1 MSLPS
6 ALMFQ
11 VGLIDKIS
19 KPIANIQRQFGDLG
33 REYRSGTH
41 TMISGAA
48 GIAGAGFALQAA
60 LKPAIEMDRALAEV
74 KSLGVADEALNTV
87 AKEAMLFSAKYGQA
101 AVDVIAH
108 TNEITKS
115 MGLMPANVLASV
127 TRSSAT
133 LAMAMKSDAATVG
146 VYMKTLYGN
155 YQQQADAMGKDVW
168 AAQVAGMTA
177 EVKKLYGTNMDQLA
191 GMVDGMHSL
200 TSSLGVGLPEQ
211 LAVLGM
217 LSTQMSEGDAVT
229 QYTNF
234 LEGAIGAQE
243 KLGVS
248 LVDSRGELLPMMDIL
263 NKIKPLIA
271 GMSGLEAR
279 DLLDSAGLGDGS
291 LMLMSMIDNTEKLS
305 HGINTL
311 GKVKG
316 MDAATKMAATMTDQ
330 WQRLEQG
337 LNSIRIAFG
346 YAVMPAV
353 LEVVS
358 VLSDGAQT
366 LVQWT
371 TILPNITRY
380 LGYAVLGF
388 FGLVAAGGMFTLMLG
403 LGKQAMVGY
412 KVAAMAWAGV
422 NALLT
427 QGMVALRAAVFAANM
442 MIAANPIILI
452 VAAVVAAIAA
462 IGALVYYWDD
472 LKASFGD
479 TTWFQILEGAI
490 TLMTAPFMAAFEL
503 VKGGWQWVM
512 SGFTDTSG
520 FDGLFAVAEKLRG
533 VFGAVFGWITE
544 QFGKVWNM
552 AKSVMSLIPGMG
564 GDDEMG
570 KSKSV
575 QQATPRASIPQGGAA
590 RNIASY
596 TSASTSYGPINMNV
610 SQMNSPQ
617 DFASEMEMV
626 AG

>member
-1 MSLPS
+1 MSLPD

-11 VGLIDKIS
+11 VGLIDRIS
-19 KPIANIQRQFGDLG
+19 KPIANIQRQFGDFG

-41 TMISGAA
+41 TMIAGAA
-48 GIAGAGFALQAA
+48 GVAGAGFALQAA
-60 LKPAIEMDRALAEV
+60 LMPAIEMDRALGEV
-74 KSLGVADEALNTV
+74 KALGVADEALSAV
-87 AKEAMLFSAKYGQA
+87 AKEAMFFSAKYGQA
-101 AVDVIAH
+101 AVDVVRHSETI
-108 TNEITKS
+108 TNY
-115 MGLMPANVLASV
+115 MGQMPGHVLASV
-127 TRSSAT
+127 SRSSAT
-133 LAMAMKSDAATVG
+133 LAMAMKSDADTVG

-200 TSSLGVGLPEQ
+200 TSKLGVGLPEQ

-217 LSTQMSEGDAVT
+217 LNTQMGEGDAVT

-291 LMLMSMIDNTEKLS
+291 LMLMSMIEKTERLS
-305 HGINTL
+305 HGINAL

-358 VLSDGAQT
+358 ALSNGAQT

-380 LGYAVLGF
+380 IGYAVIGF
-388 FGLVAAGGMFTLMLG
+388 FGLVAAGGMFTLMMG

-412 KVAAMAWAGV
+412 MMVAKTWSVM
-422 NALLT
+422 NLLLT
-427 QGMVALRAAVFAANM
+427 SGLVALRTALFGVYM
-442 MIAANPIILI
+442 MMVANPIFLI
-452 VAAVVAAIAA
+452 VAAVVATIAA

-479 TTWFQILEGAI
+479 TTWFPLLEGVI
-490 TLMTAPFMAAFEL
+490 TLMTALFMAAFEF

-520 FDGLFAVAEKLRG
+520 FNGLFAVAEKLRG

-544 QFGKVWNM
+544 QFGKVWSM

-564 GDDEMG
+564 DDDETG

-575 QQATPRASIPQGGAA
+575 QKATPRASIPQGGAA

>member
-1 MSLPS
+1 
-6 ALMFQ
+6 MFQ

-19 KPIANIQRQFGDLG
+19 KPIANIQRQFGNLG
-33 REYRSGTH
+33 SEYRAGTH

-48 GIAGAGFALQAA
+48 GVAGAGFALQSA
-60 LKPAIEMDRALAEV
+60 LMPAIEMDRALAEV
-74 KSLGVADEALNTV
+74 KSLGVADEALNAV
-87 AKEAMLFSAKYGQA
+87 AKEAMFFAAKYGQS

-115 MGLMPANVLASV
+115 MGQMPANVLASV

-155 YQQQADAMGKDVW
+155 YKQQADAMGKDVW

-234 LEGAIGAQE
+234 LEGAKEAQE
-243 KLGVS
+243 KLGIS
-248 LVDSRGELLPMMDIL
+248 MVDSRGELLPMVKIL
-263 NKIKPLIA
+263 EQIKPLIA
-271 GMSGLEAR
+271 GMSGLDAR
-279 DLLDSAGLGDGS
+279 HLLDSAGLGDGS
-291 LMLMSMIDNTEKLS
+291 LMLMNMIEQTGKL
-305 HGINTL
+305 GNDIDQL

-316 MDAATKMAATMTDQ
+316 MKTATDMAATMTDQ

-380 LGYAVLGF
+380 IGYAVIGF

-442 MIAANPIILI
+442 MIAVNPLILV

-462 IGALVYYWDD
+462 IGALVYYWND

-490 TLMTAPFMAAFEL
+490 TLITAPFMAAFEL

-520 FDGLFAVAEKLRG
+520 FNGLFAVAEKLRG

-544 QFGKVWNM
+544 QFGKVWSM

-564 GDDEMG
+564 GDDETG

-596 TSASTSYGPINMNV
+596 TSASNSYGPINMNV

>member
-1 MSLPS
+1 
-6 ALMFQ
+6 
-11 VGLIDKIS
+11 
-19 KPIANIQRQFGDLG
+19 
-33 REYRSGTH
+33 
-41 TMISGAA
+41 
-48 GIAGAGFALQAA
+48 
-60 LKPAIEMDRALAEV
+60 
-74 KSLGVADEALNTV
+74 
-87 AKEAMLFSAKYGQA
+87 
-101 AVDVIAH
+101 
-108 TNEITKS
+108 
-115 MGLMPANVLASV
+115 
-127 TRSSAT
+127 
-133 LAMAMKSDAATVG
+133 
-146 VYMKTLYGN
+146 
-155 YQQQADAMGKDVW
+155 
-168 AAQVAGMTA
+168 
-177 EVKKLYGTNMDQLA
+177 
-191 GMVDGMHSL
+191 
-200 TSSLGVGLPEQ
+200 
-211 LAVLGM
+211 
-217 LSTQMSEGDAVT
+217 
-229 QYTNF
+229 
-234 LEGAIGAQE
+234 
-243 KLGVS
+243 
-248 LVDSRGELLPMMDIL
+248 
-263 NKIKPLIA
+263 
-271 GMSGLEAR
+271 
-279 DLLDSAGLGDGS
+279 
-291 LMLMSMIDNTEKLS
+291 
-305 HGINTL
+305 
-311 GKVKG
+311 

-520 FDGLFAVAEKLRG
+520 FNGLFAVAEKLRG

-564 GDDEMG
+564 GDDETG

-617 DFASEMEMV
+617 DFTSEMEMV

>member
-1 MSLPS
+1 MSLPD

-11 VGLIDKIS
+11 VGLIDRIS
-19 KPIANIQRQFGDLG
+19 KPIAHIQRQFGDLG

-41 TMISGAA
+41 TMIAGAA
-48 GIAGAGFALQAA
+48 GVAGAGFALQAA
-60 LKPAIEMDRALAEV
+60 LMPAIEMDRALGEV
-74 KSLGVADEALNTV
+74 KALGVADEALSAV
-87 AKEAMLFSAKYGQA
+87 AKEAMFFSAKYGQA
-101 AVDVIAH
+101 AVDVVRHSETI
-108 TNEITKS
+108 TNY
-115 MGLMPANVLASV
+115 MGQMPGHVLASV
-127 TRSSAT
+127 SRSSAT
-133 LAMAMKSDAATVG
+133 LAMAMKSDADTVG

-177 EVKKLYGTNMDQLA
+177 EVKKLYGTNMDQLS

-211 LAVLGM
+211 LAVLG
-217 LSTQMSEGDAVT
+217 LLNTQMSEGDAVT

-248 LVDSRGELLPMMDIL
+248 LVDSRGNLLPMLDVL
-263 NKIKPLIA
+263 KKIKPLIA
-271 GMSGLEAR
+271 GMSGIEAR
-279 DLLDSAGLGDGS
+279 NFLDSAGLGDGS
-291 LMLMSMIDNTEKLS
+291 LMLMNMIEKTDQLT

-316 MDAATKMAATMTDQ
+316 MEAATKMAATMTDQ

-337 LNSIRIAFG
+337 LNSVRIAFG

-358 VLSDGAQT
+358 VLSNGAQT

-380 LGYAVLGF
+380 IGYAVIGF
-388 FGLVAAGGMFTLMLG
+388 FGLVAAGGMFTLMMG

-412 KVAAMAWAGV
+412 MMVAKTWSVM
-422 NALLT
+422 NLLLT
-427 QGMVALRAAVFAANM
+427 SGLVALRTALFGVYM
-442 MIAANPIILI
+442 MMVANPIFLI

-479 TTWFQILEGAI
+479 TTWFQLLEGAI

-533 VFGAVFGWITE
+533 VFGAVFGWIME
-544 QFGKVWNM
+544 QFGKVWSM

-564 GDDEMG
+564 GDDETG

-575 QQATPRASIPQGGAA
+575 QQATPRANIPQGGAA
-590 RNIASY
+590 KNIASY
-596 TSASTSYGPINMNV
+596 TSASTSYGPINMQV